1 MIVNSKQLLKKAQKE
16 KYAVPHFNINNLEWC
31 KYILEECND
40 NKSPVI
46 ISVSEKTAD
55 YMGGYKTVVDIIK
68 DMHEYYKINIPVV
81 IHLDHAKS
89 IESCINAINAGFTSI
104 MYDGSVLSINLN
116 IENLKKVCEY
126 AKKYDV
132 SVEGEVGVINNN
144 NVDVAYTS
152 IGDCISICKNTSI
165 DSLAP
170 SIGNVHGIYKGI
182 PKINL
187 KLVEEISN
195 KTNIPLVLHGASF
208 IPDETIEKLI
218 NIGIS
223 KININTELQD
233 EWAKEVRNFLNINKY
248 EIDPKKI
255 ISSGEKNIKNKI
267 REKLILFK
275 SINKA

>member
-46 ISVSEKTAD
+46 ISVSEKTVD

-104 MYDGSVLSINLN
+104 MYDGSVLGINLN

-126 AKKYDV
+126 AKKYGV
-132 SVEGEVGVINNN
+132 SVEGEVGVTNNN

-218 NIGIS
+218 NIGVS

-233 EWAKEVRNFLNINKY
+233 EWAKEVRNFLNINKN

>member
-1 MIVNSKQLLKKAQKE
+1 MCTLFIKYSCFYYLLFIGVLLL
-16 KYAVPHFNINNLEWC
+16 YNLIC
-31 KYILEECND
+31 LHVYYVKD
-40 NKSPVI
+40 
-46 ISVSEKTAD
+46 SETL
-55 YMGGYKTVVDIIK
+55 T
-68 DMHEYYKINIPVV
+68 
-81 IHLDHAKS
+81 
-89 IESCINAINAGFTSI
+89 
-104 MYDGSVLSINLN
+104 
-116 IENLKKVCEY
+116 
-126 AKKYDV
+126 
-132 SVEGEVGVINNN
+132 
-144 NVDVAYTS
+144 
-152 IGDCISICKNTSI
+152 ICKNTSI

-218 NIGIS
+218 NIGVS
-223 KININTELQD
+223 KININTALQD
-233 EWAKEVRNFLNINKY
+233 EWANEVRNFLNINKY

>member
-1 MIVNSKQLLKKAQKE
+1 MIINSKQLLKKAYKE

-68 DMHEYYKINIPVV
+68 DMYEYYKINIPLV

-104 MYDGSVLSINLN
+104 MYDGSSLDINLN
-116 IENLKKVCEY
+116 IKNLKQVCEY

-144 NVDVAYTS
+144 NIDVAYAS
-152 IGDCISICKNTSI
+152 IGDCINICNNTSI

-170 SIGNVHGIYKGI
+170 SIGNVHGIYKEI

-187 KLVEEISN
+187 KLVEQISN
-195 KTNIPLVLHGASF
+195 RTNIPLVLHGASF
-208 IPDETIEKLI
+208 IPNQTIEKLI
-218 NIGIS
+218 NLGIS
-223 KININTELQD
+223 KININTELQN
-233 EWAKEVRNFLNINKY
+233 EWAKEIRKFLNLNKD

>member
-104 MYDGSVLSINLN
+104 MYDGSVLGINLN
-116 IENLKKVCEY
+116 IENLKQVCEY

-144 NVDVAYTS
+144 NVDVAYAS
-152 IGDCISICKNTSI
+152 IGDCISIYKNTSI

-170 SIGNVHGIYKGI
+170 SIGNVHGIYKEI

-218 NIGIS
+218 NIGVS

>member
-104 MYDGSVLSINLN
+104 MYDGSVLGINLN
-116 IENLKKVCEY
+116 IKNLKQVCEY

-144 NVDVAYTS
+144 NVDVAYAS
-152 IGDCISICKNTSI
+152 IGDCISICKNASI

-218 NIGIS
+218 NIGVS